1 MEPVI
6 ELTDLTVNRIDS
18 DKFKINI
25 EHNSDNNTH
34 IIFAYLFE
42 RLHPDS
48 DKDIDYS
55 FQQEYSLNVKANSV
69 KSFQQ
74 YLENNNY
81 RLEYDVVLKIL
92 QELSNIILY
101 LERKQKTIIQ
111 FSLDDLIV
119 LDNDDFL
126 FVNNENIFNFTSD
139 KSKRVTISIPLEM
152 NKFSSPELNQVTEI
166 PFTLDYRAGYFSL
179 ASFLCYCLFAETLI
193 DKEESEIEKLLE
205 PIYDT
210 KLYRFISRCGEK
222 NINNRICLFI

>member
-1 MEPVI
+1 MEPII
-6 ELTDLTVNRIDS
+6 ELTDLTVNRIDG
-18 DKFKINI
+18 DTFKIHI
-25 EHNSDNNTH
+25 EHNSDKNTH

-42 RLHPDS
+42 RLNPDS
-48 DKDIDYS
+48 EKDIDYS
-55 FQQEYSLNVKANSV
+55 IEQEYSLNLKANSV
-69 KSFQQ
+69 KTFNQ
-74 YLENNNY
+74 YIEENNY
-81 RLEYDVVLKIL
+81 RLEYDIVLKIL
-92 QELSNIILY
+92 QELSKIILY

-119 LDNDDFL
+119 LDKDEFL
-126 FVNNENIFNFTSD
+126 FVNNENIFDFTSV
-139 KSKRVTISIPLEM
+139 KSKQVNISIPLEM
-152 NKFSSPELNQVTEI
+152 NKFSSPELKQITEI